1 MTHTQLHLTFDN
13 AQDIFN
19 QIDQH
24 LSNPKAKVIIASYT
38 RQWHITS
45 KVHASWKEVSK
56 HGYFAYANG
65 KLYMRRGKKN
75 WDQMTVTIGIFLVL
89 A

>member
-24 LSNPKAKVIIASYT
+24 LSDPKAKVIITSHT
-38 RQWHITS
+38 HQLHITS
-45 KVHASWKEVSK
+45 KVHISWKESAK
-56 HGYFAYANG
+56 HGYFAYSNG
-65 KLYMRRGKKN
+65 KLYMRRGKNN
-75 WDQMTVTIGIFLVL
+75 WDELTITNGIFL

>member
-1 MTHTQLHLTFDN
+1 MTHTQLHLTYDN

-24 LSNPKAKVIIASYT
+24 LSNPKAKVIITSHT
-38 RQWHITS
+38 HQLHITA

-65 KLYMRRGKKN
+65 KLYARRGRKS
-75 WDQMTVTIGIFLVL
+75 WDQMTVTTGLFL

>member
-13 AQDIFN
+13 AEDIFN

-24 LSNPKAKVIIASYT
+24 LSNPKAKVIITSHT
-38 RQWHITS
+38 HQLHITA
-45 KVHASWKEVSK
+45 KVHISWKEASK

-65 KLYMRRGKKN
+65 KLYMRRGRKN
-75 WDQMTVTIGIFLVL
+75 WDQMTVTIGIFLVH
-89 A
+89 

>member
-1 MTHTQLHLTFDN
+1 LTFDN
-13 AQDIFN
+13 AEEIFS

-24 LSNPKAKVIIASYT
+24 LSNPKAKVIIMSHT
-38 RQWHITS
+38 RQWHISS
-45 KVHASWKEVSK
+45 KVHASWKEAFR

-75 WDQMTVTIGIFLVL
+75 WNHLTVTNGIFL